1 MLVKEETTVVMTV
14 IRFILSRFFNLW
26 NTFKARIESRM
37 MCRLPFPA
45 ASSSSVD
52 VVDGWITEPDKY
64 LLSSSILAR
73 PDVIGSGTT
82 VVSILRLPDGFVRK
96 MKYYCWAS

>member
-1 MLVKEETTVVMTV
+1 MDETMVVMTV

-26 NTFKARIESRM
+26 NTLRARMESRM
-37 MCRLPFPA
+37 MCRLPFSP
-45 ASSSSVD
+45 ASSSSAD

-82 VVSILRLPDGFVRK
+82 VVSILRSSDAFVRK